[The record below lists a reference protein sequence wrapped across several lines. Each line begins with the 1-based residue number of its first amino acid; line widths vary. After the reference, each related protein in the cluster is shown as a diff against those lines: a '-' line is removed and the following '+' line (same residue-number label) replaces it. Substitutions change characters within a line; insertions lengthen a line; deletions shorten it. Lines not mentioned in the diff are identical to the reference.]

1 MIDGATER
9 VVTAQLDVR
18 WIRPA
23 YGDALRSVGRLL
35 RRGLTLP
42 HLTAELL
49 DGRGELVGSA
59 TGTFMVVPK
68 D

>member
-1 MIDGATER
+1 
-9 VVTAQLDVR
+9 
-18 WIRPA
+18 
-23 YGDALRSVGRLL
+23 VGRLL